1 MDRTA
6 WIAIALA
13 TIGLVASM
21 AWEQRQAA
29 EARVKFLQ
37 QQAIL
42 AAQATPTP
50 QATQSAGPAAAS
62 SNLASQLPADQ
73 NPRQEQPEHDE
84 TLKSEVAEL
93 SFSNNKGGLVTV
105 GLLKHSAEQGLPVQL
120 NTDLTPA
127 IGAITQNPNK
137 CKDTASVLSTNPDG
151 GTATL
156 KRAAADGLEVTK
168 VYTLAK
174 QAGLKDDYQI

>member
-13 TIGLVASM
+13 TIGLVASI

-50 QATQSAGPAAAS
+50 QATQSPGLAGPPPTWG
-62 SNLASQLPADQ
+62 SQSPADQ
-73 NPRQEQPEHDE
+73 KPRQEQPEHDE

-105 GLLKHSAEQGLPVQL
+105 GLLNHRAEQGQLVQL
-120 NTDLTPA
+120 NTDRTAA
-127 IGAITQNPNK
+127 IGATRP
-137 CKDTASVLSTNPDG
+137 
-151 GTATL
+151 
-156 KRAAADGLEVTK
+156 
-168 VYTLAK
+168 
-174 QAGLKDDYQI
+174 